1 MNDRC
6 QGGAADLSVD
16 NTIELMQN
24 RRTLEDDGKGVT
36 EPLDERDL
44 DDGLGIKANARY
56 FMQIFD
62 TNKSE
67 SLQRKQ

>member
-24 RRTLEDDGKGVT
+24 RRTLGDDGKGVG
-36 EPLDERDL
+36 EPLDDRDM
-44 DDGLGIKANARY
+44 DDNLGIKVNARY
-56 FMQIFD
+56 YMQIFD
-62 TNKSE
+62 TKKSE
-67 SLQRKQ
+67 S